1 MGTFT
6 YSLEPGTPAV
16 KLEDHLPEE
25 VKEARRDELMAIQ
38 QEIAFKFGDSLI
50 GYELDAIIDSQVEE
64 GVYLGRIFADAP
76 EIDGNIYVTGEGI
89 NIGDMI
95 PVEIVDRQDYDLI
108 GLYHG
113 DEAGGAEAGSDE
125 EEVDAASSSPGDAW
139 GPGQG

>member
-1 MGTFT
+1 
-6 YSLEPGTPAV
+6 
-16 KLEDHLPEE
+16 
-25 VKEARRDELMAIQ
+25 MAIQ

-64 GVYLGRIFADAP
+64 GVYVGRIFADAP

-113 DEAGGAEAGSDE
+113 AENEGDLLEANPSEPWE
-125 EEVDAASSSPGDAW
+125 PGDH
-139 GPGQG
+139 

>member
-1 MGTFT
+1 
-6 YSLEPGTPAV
+6 
-16 KLEDHLPEE
+16 
-25 VKEARRDELMAIQ
+25 MAIQ
-38 QEIAFKFGDSLI
+38 QEIAFRFGDSLV

-108 GLYHG
+108 GIYHG
-113 DEAGGAEAGSDE
+113 DDENGDDVDAEAA
-125 EEVDAASSSPGDAW
+125 DANPGAPW
-139 GPGQG
+139 EPGQS

>member
-1 MGTFT
+1 MGAFT

-16 KLEDHLPEE
+16 KLEGHLPEE
-25 VKEARRDELMAIQ
+25 VKEARRDELMSIQ
-38 QEIAFKFGDSLI
+38 QDIAFRFGDSLV

-76 EIDGNIYVTGEGI
+76 EIDGNIFVTGEGI

-113 DEAGGAEAGSDE
+113 DDE
-125 EEVDAASSSPGDAW
+125 ESGQNESQPGEPW
-139 GPGQG
+139 EPGKA

>member
-1 MGTFT
+1 
-6 YSLEPGTPAV
+6 
-16 KLEDHLPEE
+16 
-25 VKEARRDELMAIQ
+25 MAIQ

-113 DEAGGAEAGSDE
+113 DEDKDDSVESDPSKPWE
-125 EEVDAASSSPGDAW
+125 
-139 GPGQG
+139 PGQN